1 VGPTAALATGLLSSP
16 VGLAAPGDL
25 DPTFGDVGRSMGWP
39 GPAGSLW
46 ALQPLP
52 DDDLLFSGCGSSY
65 YTDCIS
71 TSFAG
76 RLERDGSLDRLLAE
90 ALLGQAI
97 VYDFAQQPDGKV
109 VAAGVARGAGPE
121 HGVVFRLLPDGTL
134 DKAFGTDGV
143 VRLTGSEY
151 AMDEADSAVLDRD
164 GRIAVAGRR
173 GSGTVVVRLLPS
185 GAPDTSFGGSG
196 GFGPTFSGPR
206 LLYAVPGGGYRL
218 LVSHTAEP
226 GKPARCRVQA
236 VTASGQVDAG
246 YGDGGLSQLDA
257 IPAGW
262 CNSAAVDASGRLVV
276 GGGSDDGKERTAFL
290 TRVLGNGTFD
300 PSFDARHVAA
310 SMYGLTD
317 LAVAA
322 DGRIVITGQDRTG
335 LSGVLVSRL
344 LADGR
349 LDPAFGRGGT
359 SRVALRSSYPD
370 NFWVNDLQLRANG
383 DIYLGGGAWGTGL
396 LPFAA
401 RLSGDASPGGPGVFG
416 FRVSNVQVR
425 EADGRA
431 VLRVE
436 RLAGRTGSVSV
447 DYATQA
453 WSPGVNAAAP
463 GADFT
468 PVQGRLTWA
477 DGDDSEREIVVPIV
491 ADPAGTESPEWFDVV
506 LSGTLGGGLALTR
519 ASVNIVGDA
528 FPAGM
533 FRIEARSQFAENE
546 GSVLV
551 IVQRQDYNQG
561 EVSVLVGVTGGTA
574 QEGSDYRLS
583 APVRLTWRDGDWD
596 SKTAAIVLVNDAT
609 PESPETIE
617 LSLSDATGGALIG
630 PTKSVTVTI
639 ADDDA
644 PAGGGGNSGGG
655 GGGGGNGGGLL
666 ALLAAAGAWLRRRR
680 REL

>member
-1 VGPTAALATGLLSSP
+1 
-16 VGLAAPGDL
+16 
-25 DPTFGDVGRSMGWP
+25 
-39 GPAGSLW
+39 
-46 ALQPLP
+46 
-52 DDDLLFSGCGSSY
+52 
-65 YTDCIS
+65 
-71 TSFAG
+71 
-76 RLERDGSLDRLLAE
+76 
-90 ALLGQAI
+90 
-97 VYDFAQQPDGKV
+97 
-109 VAAGVARGAGPE
+109 
-121 HGVVFRLLPDGTL
+121 
-134 DKAFGTDGV
+134 
-143 VRLTGSEY
+143 
-151 AMDEADSAVLDRD
+151 
-164 GRIAVAGRR
+164 
-173 GSGTVVVRLLPS
+173 
-185 GAPDTSFGGSG
+185 
-196 GFGPTFSGPR
+196 
-206 LLYAVPGGGYRL
+206 
-218 LVSHTAEP
+218 
-226 GKPARCRVQA
+226 
-236 VTASGQVDAG
+236 
-246 YGDGGLSQLDA
+246 
-257 IPAGW
+257 
-262 CNSAAVDASGRLVV
+262 
-276 GGGSDDGKERTAFL
+276 
-290 TRVLGNGTFD
+290 
-300 PSFDARHVAA
+300 
-310 SMYGLTD
+310 
-317 LAVAA
+317 
-322 DGRIVITGQDRTG
+322 
-335 LSGVLVSRL
+335 
-344 LADGR
+344 
-349 LDPAFGRGGT
+349 
-359 SRVALRSSYPD
+359 
-370 NFWVNDLQLRANG
+370 
-383 DIYLGGGAWGTGL
+383 
-396 LPFAA
+396 
-401 RLSGDASPGGPGVFG
+401 VFG

-491 ADPAGTESPEWFDVV
+491 ADPAGTESPELFDVV